1 MLQQMRGLAKYIWV
15 LVALVFVG
23 GFLLYETSGLMGRT
37 PVTATTAVAVVN
49 GEEIPYTVFMT
60 RVQNEVQGQQQRE
73 RRNLSQDDTRRIENA
88 VFDQMIA
95 DILLRSEYRRRGI
108 VVSDDEVREFARY
121 APPPWITQAP
131 ELQTDGRFDP
141 EKYQRL
147 LASPQARQGGLLIS
161 LEQYYRSEIPREKL
175 YDQIAS
181 GVYVSDAELWR
192 AWRDQHD
199 SAQVSYVAFT
209 PVMDSTAAKSISD
222 SDLRAYF
229 DAHKSDFANGG
240 RAWLSVVHIPRA
252 VTAADTAAAR
262 AKAARIREEIVK
274 GAKFEDVAKRE
285 SADTI
290 SGAQGGNLG
299 RGPKNRFATEFEN
312 AAYALKVGEV
322 SQPVLTPFGF
332 HLIRV
337 DEHKGDTLALRHI
350 LVNIQA
356 SDTATTRIDKEA
368 DALSKAAGSSEQGA
382 KLDSAAKKLGLTIS
396 HVQAFEGEPAVMN
409 GVLVPSASAWAFGG
423 ARVGET
429 SDLFDDDNGYFM
441 ARLDSIR
448 EGGEAKF
455 ENVKEDV
462 RARVA
467 VQHQLDK
474 LIPEA
479 QRVSAAAAT
488 STLEAA
494 AQQANKKVEKTAM
507 FSRSSIV
514 PGMGQYTEAV
524 GAAFGLGTGA
534 VSAPVKTQE
543 GVYVLRVDKRVVSD
557 STAWAAQREA
567 QKTGRLQQLRQQKIQ
582 MFLQDLRK
590 AAKVDDRRKQINA
603 ATRRA
608 ET

>member
-1 MLQQMRGLAKYIWV
+1 MRGLAKYIWV

-429 SDLFDDDNGYFM
+429 SDLFDDDNGYFL

>member
-1 MLQQMRGLAKYIWV
+1 
-15 LVALVFVG
+15 
-23 GFLLYETSGLMGRT
+23 
-37 PVTATTAVAVVN
+37 
-49 GEEIPYTVFMT
+49 
-60 RVQNEVQGQQQRE
+60 
-73 RRNLSQDDTRRIENA
+73 
-88 VFDQMIA
+88 
-95 DILLRSEYRRRGI
+95 
-108 VVSDDEVREFARY
+108 
-121 APPPWITQAP
+121 
-131 ELQTDGRFDP
+131 
-141 EKYQRL
+141 
-147 LASPQARQGGLLIS
+147 
-161 LEQYYRSEIPREKL
+161 
-175 YDQIAS
+175 
-181 GVYVSDAELWR
+181 
-192 AWRDQHD
+192 
-199 SAQVSYVAFT
+199 
-209 PVMDSTAAKSISD
+209 
-222 SDLRAYF
+222 
-229 DAHKSDFANGG
+229 
-240 RAWLSVVHIPRA
+240 
-252 VTAADTAAAR
+252 
-262 AKAARIREEIVK
+262 
-274 GAKFEDVAKRE
+274 
-285 SADTI
+285 
-290 SGAQGGNLG
+290 
-299 RGPKNRFATEFEN
+299 
-312 AAYALKVGEV
+312 
-322 SQPVLTPFGF
+322 
-332 HLIRV
+332 
-337 DEHKGDTLALRHI
+337 
-350 LVNIQA
+350 
-356 SDTATTRIDKEA
+356 
-368 DALSKAAGSSEQGA
+368 
-382 KLDSAAKKLGLTIS
+382 
-396 HVQAFEGEPAVMN
+396 VMN